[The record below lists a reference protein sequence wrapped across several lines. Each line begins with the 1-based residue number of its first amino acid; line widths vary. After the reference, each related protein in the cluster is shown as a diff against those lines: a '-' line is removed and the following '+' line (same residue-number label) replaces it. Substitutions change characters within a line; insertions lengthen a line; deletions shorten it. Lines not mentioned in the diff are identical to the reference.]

1 MPPVK
6 YPLYLLIDRDGKEV
20 GPRYGGR
27 HGYDHAEEY
36 RRSNDILH
44 PTAQVVDARDLPR
57 LPPLRRW
64 GDDDDN
70 TTDLYEEPPWT
81 KFENF

>member
-36 RRSNDILH
+36 RRANDILH
-44 PTAQVVDARDLPR
+44 PTAQVVDARDLRR

-64 GDDDDN
+64 GDDDN
-70 TTDLYEEPPWT
+70 TTDLYEEPDPWT
-81 KFENF
+81 KFANF